1 MRERAEGARFGELDR
16 ASCREFSFERYLSRE
31 YSRRPGASN
40 AYPSGASGRFS
51 DMCIYCQEHDVPDAV
66 ELCPRCAFAFQVE
79 VAEGLYRLGRYLAS
93 WAAFDEWL
101 SGRRREAA
109 PA

>member
-1 MRERAEGARFGELDR
+1 MGA
-16 ASCREFSFERYLSRE
+16 
-31 YSRRPGASN
+31 
-40 AYPSGASGRFS
+40 AYPFEADGRS
-51 DMCIYCQEHDVPDAV
+51 SNMCIYCQEHDVAETV

-79 VAEGLYRLGRYLAS
+79 VAEGLYRLGRYLSS

-109 PA
+109 AA

>member
-1 MRERAEGARFGELDR
+1 MSKPCERTARAYPF
-16 ASCREFSFERYLSRE
+16 AHPERYR
-31 YSRRPGASN
+31 
-40 AYPSGASGRFS
+40 
-51 DMCIYCQEHDVPDAV
+51 DMCIYCQEHDVPETV

-101 SGRRREAA
+101 TGRRRRHAA
-109 PA
+109 AA

>member
-1 MRERAEGARFGELDR
+1 VTKTRTEAGA
-16 ASCREFSFERYLSRE
+16 
-31 YSRRPGASN
+31 
-40 AYPSGASGRFS
+40 AYPNRVHGRS
-51 DMCIYCQEHDVPDAV
+51 QDMCIYCQEHDVPETV

-101 SGRRREAA
+101 TGRRRQAA
-109 PA
+109 AA

>member
-1 MRERAEGARFGELDR
+1 MTLIAPLEVSNDRTTLPARIQ
-16 ASCREFSFERYLSRE
+16 A
-31 YSRRPGASN
+31 AA
-40 AYPSGASGRFS
+40 AYPNPGRGRS
-51 DMCIYCQEHDVPDAV
+51 HDMCIYCQEHEVSEAV

-79 VAEGLYRLGRYLAS
+79 VAEGLYRLGRYLSS

>member
-1 MRERAEGARFGELDR
+1 
-16 ASCREFSFERYLSRE
+16 
-31 YSRRPGASN
+31 
-40 AYPSGASGRFS
+40 
-51 DMCIYCQEHDVPDAV
+51 MCIYCQEHDVPETV

-101 SGRRREAA
+101 DGRRRAA
-109 PA
+109 PVSL